1 MAATSAQQKRRE
13 RETTIAGA
21 KRNASKLQSAQIVM
35 QLMNY
40 QLPGPENR
48 PDWGGAGGVANW
60 LWNEQQICNNY
71 GCDMS

>member
-48 PDWGGAGGVANW
+48 PDWMGAQGAW
-60 LWNEQQICNNY
+60 QIGY
-71 GCDMS
+71 GMSSKYATIMDAI

>member
-48 PDWGGAGGVANW
+48 PA
-60 LWNEQQICNNY
+60 
-71 GCDMS
+71 

>member
-48 PDWGGAGGVANW
+48 PDWGGGRRGRGKLAM
-60 LWNEQQICNNY
+60 E
-71 GCDMS
+71 